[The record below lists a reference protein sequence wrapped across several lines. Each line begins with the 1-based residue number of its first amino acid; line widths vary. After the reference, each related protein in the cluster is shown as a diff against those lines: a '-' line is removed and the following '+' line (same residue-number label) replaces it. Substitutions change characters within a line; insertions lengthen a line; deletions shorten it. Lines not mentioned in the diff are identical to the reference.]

1 MFSEQFAVWKY
12 GPVVVDDSNGNLASF
27 VVMAPTGISLIFF
40 SLRCGELFEE
50 TY

>member
-1 MFSEQFAVWKY
+1 MFSEQFAAWKY
-12 GPVVVDDSNGNLASF
+12 GPVVVDDSNVNLASF
-27 VVMAPTGISLIFF
+27 VVMAQTGISLIFF